1 MTTKEPTQIRRA
13 LEGLLAALDKDD
25 LFSGPS
31 SLEVAVAKIVAQRAL
46 LDSEEGGA
54 SMEEECAACGTA
66 LHTTL
71 GEWGQSGDDV
81 EYPFWRFVHGHVAT
95 KLNTDDGTMAC
106 RECVENGSDFLFTVD
121 CMEEGENNE
130 GGAA

>member
-1 MTTKEPTQIRRA
+1 MTAKESTQIRRA

-25 LFSGPS
+25 LFHGCT
-31 SLEVAVAKIVAQRAL
+31 LEVAVAKIVAQRAL
-46 LDSEEGGA
+46 LDSEEVGA

-81 EYPFWRFVHGHVAT
+81 EHPFWRFVYGHVAT

-121 CMEEGENNE
+121 CMEEGENNNE
-130 GGAA
+130 GAA